1 MRIISRS
8 LIGLTTALA
17 LTVAACGDSLTGTD
31 AGVEELTDAEV
42 AAFVDVFF
50 GAFDAAEADIDA
62 QEAAAAPAQAPQSF
76 NFSAE
81 VSVPCESGSLDVT
94 GTIAVTFDDVTEH
107 EDGRFEVS
115 INPMG
120 CVVSEGTNTS
130 GTSTFTIDGDPRVDI
145 VVEFTVDEDGEHVEG
160 SMDGGFSFE
169 SSDGRSGSCAIDV
182 SFSFVSDGV
191 SVGVTT
197 VSGTICGLNA
207 DTFEAFDEIADEEQD
222 QI

>member
-1 MRIISRS
+1 MRTISRS

-17 LTVAACGDSLTGTD
+17 LTVAACGDSITGTD
-31 AGVEELTDAEV
+31 AGVDELTNAEV

-50 GAFDAAEADIDA
+50 GAFDAVELDIDE
-62 QEAAAAPAQAPQSF
+62 QEAEAAPAQAPESF
-76 NFSAE
+76 SFSAE
-81 VSVPCESGSLDVT
+81 VTVPCESGSLDVT
-94 GTIAVTFDDVTEH
+94 GSVDVTFDEVTEH

-120 CVVSEGTNTS
+120 CLVGEGAN
-130 GTSTFTIDGDPRVDI
+130 TFTVDGDPRVDI
-145 VVEFTVDEDGEHVEG
+145 VVDFTVDGDGEHIEG
-160 SMDGGFSFE
+160 TMSGGFSFE

-182 SFSFVSDGV
+182 SFDFVGDGV

-207 DTFEAFDEIADEEQD
+207 DTFEAFDVIGDEEQ
-222 QI
+222 QA

>member
-17 LTVAACGDSLTGTD
+17 LTVVACGDSLTGTD
-31 AGVEELTDAEV
+31 AGVDELTNAEV
-42 AAFVDVFF
+42 VAFVDVFF

-62 QEAAAAPAQAPQSF
+62 QEAAAAPAQVPQSF

-94 GTIAVTFDDVTEH
+94 GTIAVTFDDVTEY

-115 INPMG
+115 INPMSCLVG
-120 CVVSEGTNTS
+120 EGTNT
-130 GTSTFTIDGDPRVDI
+130 FTLDGDPRVDI
-145 VVEFTVDEDGEHVEG
+145 VVDFTVDGDGEHIEG
-160 SMDGGFSFE
+160 TMNGGFSFE

-207 DTFEAFDEIADEEQD
+207 DTFEAFDVIGDEGPTQPA
-222 QI
+222 

>member
-1 MRIISRS
+1 MRILSRS

-17 LTVAACGDSLTGTD
+17 LTVVACVDSLPGTD
-31 AGVEELTDAEV
+31 AGVDELTNAEV
-42 AAFVDVFF
+42 VAFVDVFF

-62 QEAAAAPAQAPQSF
+62 QEAAAAPAQVPQSF

-94 GTIAVTFDDVTEH
+94 GTIAVTFDDVTEY

-115 INPMG
+115 INPMSCLVG
-120 CVVSEGTNTS
+120 EGTNT
-130 GTSTFTIDGDPRVDI
+130 FTLDGDPRVDI
-145 VVEFTVDEDGEHVEG
+145 VVDFTVDVDGEHVEG
-160 SMDGGFSFE
+160 TMNGGFSFE

-191 SVGVTT
+191 SAGVTT
-197 VSGTICGLNA
+197 VNGTICGLNA
-207 DTFEAFDEIADEEQD
+207 DTFEAFDVIGDEGPTQPA
-222 QI
+222 